1 VLEDRMNMTVKELI
15 KVLSEMHPDKPVVI
29 NDALNSSFT
38 EYGQDIPLTDVDEVV
53 EYADKV
59 IIR

>member
-1 VLEDRMNMTVKELI
+1 MTMTVKELI

-29 NDALNSSFT
+29 NDAMNSSFT